1 MPQDDYVETPSGAL
15 LGYSTRVLIESLDS
29 PNQFYDFLEVF
40 NVTPP
45 SETADQVDVTHNKSP
60 DRRREF
66 ISGLIDGG
74 EMSFE
79 MNYIPGNDSDDRLL
93 AILAADPDERRRTL
107 RIIYPNSIVDTF
119 DGELTGY
126 EKTIA
131 TDDKMTATVTFK
143 VTGTVTRESLL
154 DSPQT

>member
-1 MPQDDYVETPSGAL
+1 MPQNAYVETPSGAL

-45 SETADQVDVTHNKSP
+45 SETADQVDVTHNQSP

-66 ISGLIDGG
+66 IAGLVDGG

-79 MNYIPGNDSDDRLL
+79 MNWIPGNDSDDRLME
-93 AILAADPDERRRTL
+93 IFAADPDERRRTL

-119 DGELTGY
+119 DAELTGY
-126 EKTIA
+126 EKTVV

-143 VTGTVTRESLL
+143 VSGAMTRESLL
-154 DSPQT
+154 DSPAT